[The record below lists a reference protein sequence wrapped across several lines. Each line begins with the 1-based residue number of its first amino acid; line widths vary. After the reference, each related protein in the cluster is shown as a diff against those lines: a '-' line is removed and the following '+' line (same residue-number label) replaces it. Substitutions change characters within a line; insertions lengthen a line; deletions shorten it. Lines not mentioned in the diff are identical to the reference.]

1 MKNLKIT
8 IQSLALIL
16 FVVLSSCSKK
26 DYAPI
31 PTPVVYQEENFYDG
45 YLTASGFN
53 EKTRNLINGSD
64 NECGIE
70 FAPTVKGKITALVV
84 KIPDSRSDLKIT
96 IWDKSAGTAM
106 RTETVN
112 VAVANTEY
120 TIDIID
126 MELIK
131 DKEYIISMNSND
143 RYIREKNNESQANY
157 PIIIGNIKINN
168 FSNKI
173 ISVPTFPTI
182 ANLDF
187 VAGDVS
193 FKFLRTE

>member
-1 MKNLKIT
+1 MKKVKIT
-8 IQSLALIL
+8 IQTLTAIVFAILA
-16 FVVLSSCSKK
+16 SCSKK
-26 DYAPI
+26 DDIPI
-31 PTPVVYQEENFYDG
+31 PTPVVYQEENFFDG
-45 YLTASGFN
+45 YLSASGFT
-53 EKTRNLINGSD
+53 EKTTKLINGSD

-70 FAPTVKGKITALVV
+70 FAPTVKGKITELVV

-96 IWDKSAGTAM
+96 LWDKAAGTAM

-112 VAVANTEY
+112 VAAANTQY
-120 TIDIID
+120 TFDIID
-126 MELIK
+126 IGLVK

-157 PIIIGNIKINN
+157 PFIVGNIKINN

-193 FKFLRTE
+193 FKFLRIE